1 VRLEIALAR
10 GREHWDDAG
19 MVDEPQGAAVGLGLS
34 ARFERS
40 FRRWAARVRTR
51 QLLQVTLTGAAVGL
65 LLGAATATVLWKI
78 RQGPWRP
85 VASALGLVGAAT
97 GAFIARRRRFDDEA
111 VALYLDGRLGS
122 SEVITTAM
130 SFRQVSTER
139 RSPSSLDRS
148 DAERL
153 PGALT
158 LSLPPATSV
167 STEVIFGRASALL
180 EGADTKRVRP
190 PVLVPLHA
198 LLPVGAGALVFVS
211 LLALPPAPIVKAPP
225 GMEKV
230 TLADVRG
237 LEKVAEL
244 GAMSARDDEQKNRLE
259 KVADDARKLQQRLR
273 DGVER
278 REAQSEIA
286 KLQDAIAAEKLSLGE
301 GERRRGLEAALARL
315 AEDPL
320 TKDAA
325 KALGDRD
332 LVKFDEEM
340 QKLANSREKADR
352 DQAKKALEE
361 AAAAAKKAGA
371 NDVAKALED
380 QKKLLEDRGKRADE
394 LRELG
399 KALEGAL
406 SEDDMDALREFGH
419 QKSDKSAQ
427 SAAKALGEALKKLT
441 PEERKRLAEKL
452 KKKLADQGVGAPGEG
467 NAMKDLAKDLE
478 TEEGRKRLEDE
489 LRRLANEDD
498 KDAEAER
505 QKRLAE
511 AEKGLGQ
518 PGPPGGTPPP
528 APGGKGPGDPGP
540 GAGGPP
546 GGGSPIPLPMP
557 GAGAG
562 SGPPKGGKAGDG
574 SGGPGHSEDTGTGD
588 HKGQSKEVAGGDLRA
603 RASAKMNG
611 AEPNAGVTIGRAAGK
626 EGDTANIQGSGAI
639 GRAGPDEV
647 SGIEKSDVPEEY
659 REQVGRYF
667 QP

>member
-1 VRLEIALAR
+1 
-10 GREHWDDAG
+10 
-19 MVDEPQGAAVGLGLS
+19 MVDEPRGAAAGLGLG

-65 LLGAATATVLWKI
+65 VLGAATAGVLWKL

-85 VASALGLVGAAT
+85 AAGVLGLVGATA
-97 GAFIARRRRFDDEA
+97 GALIARRRRFDDEA

-122 SEVITTAM
+122 AEVITTAM
-130 SFRQVSTER
+130 SFRQAENAPPAARPTDPDE
-139 RSPSSLDRS
+139 S
-148 DAERL
+148 DGL
-153 PGALT
+153 PAALT
-158 LSLPPATSV
+158 RSLPPGPSV
-167 STEVIFGRASALL
+167 STDLVFDRASSLL
-180 EGADTKRVRP
+180 ESADKKRVRP
-190 PVLVPLHA
+190 PVLLPIHG
-198 LLPVGAGALVFVS
+198 LLPLGGAALVFVS
-211 LLALPPAPIVKAPP
+211 LLALPPAPVVKAPP

-244 GAMSARDDEQKNRLE
+244 GAMSARDDEQKKRLE
-259 KVADDARKLQQRLR
+259 KVADDARKLQARLR
-273 DGVER
+273 EGVER

-315 AEDPL
+315 AQDPL

-352 DQAKKALEE
+352 EQAKKALEE
-361 AAAAAKKAGA
+361 AAEAAKKAGA

-406 SEDDMDALREFGH
+406 SEDDQEALREFGS

-452 KKKLADQGVGAPGEG
+452 KKQLSEQGVGAPGDG
-467 NAMKDLAKDLE
+467 HAMKDLAKDLE

-518 PGPPGGTPPP
+518 PGPPGGGPPP
-528 APGGKGPGDPGP
+528 PPPGGPGKTPGEGAGPGQGP
-540 GAGGPP
+540 GA
-546 GGGSPIPLPMP
+546 GSPIPLPMP
-557 GAGAG
+557 GAGG
-562 SGPPKGGKAGDG
+562 GNGPKKGGEAGDG
-574 SGGPGHSEDTGTGD
+574 PGSSGHSEDTGTGD